1 MLPLDL
7 VAGIIGN
14 IILQG
19 EPLIKRDV
27 KVKEMLFEGFDV
39 TKYTNSLLRG
49 QLPKEFSGG
58 RFGLYKGVRFKS
70 YFKRINIIIFNLSY
84 KFVSVF

>member
-7 VAGIIGN
+7 IAGIIGN

-19 EPLIKRDV
+19 EPLIKRNI
-27 KVKEMLFEGFDV
+27 KIRELLFEGFDV
-39 TKYTNSLLRG
+39 TKYTSSLLAR

-58 RFGLYKGVRFKS
+58 RFGLYKGVRLIHLF
-70 YFKRINIIIFNLSY
+70 
-84 KFVSVF
+84 